1 MSGWVAKRF
10 WTDVAIVPE
19 GDAFAVTLDGRPVRT
34 PLKAPLAVPTRGFA
48 EEVAREWAAQ
58 EGEIRPAAMP
68 ATRLANAAIDK
79 VAAQRDEVVDMLA
92 GYGGTDLLCYRAE
105 GPDKLVERQ
114 RAGWDPLL
122 AWAAKALGADLA
134 TGAGVMPVA
143 QGEGDLRRLR
153 EPVAAMDDFAL
164 AAFHDL
170 VALSGSLVLSLA
182 LTEGRLSAEEAWRL
196 SRIDEDFQIEE
207 WGEDEEAAEAAA
219 LRRQAFLDAARF
231 HALLTPRRPR
241 G

>member
-10 WTDVAIVPE
+10 WTDVAVVPE
-19 GDAFAVTLDGRPVRT
+19 GDAFAVMLDGRPVRT

-79 VAAQRDEVVDMLA
+79 VAAQREEVVEMLA
-92 GYGGTDLLCYRAE
+92 SYGGSDLLCYRAE
-105 GPDKLVERQ
+105 GPEALVDRQ
-114 RAGWDPLL
+114 AGGWDPVLD
-122 AWAAKALGADLA
+122 WAEQAFGARLR
-134 TGAGVMPVA
+134 TGQGVMPVA
-143 QGEGDLRRLR
+143 QAEPDLQRLGA
-153 EPVAAMDDFAL
+153 PVAAMDPFEL

-170 VALSGSLVLSLA
+170 VVLSGSLVLGLA
-182 LTEGRLSAEEAWRL
+182 VTEGRLSAEEAWRL

-207 WGEDEEAAEAAA
+207 WGEDDEAAETTA
-219 LRRQAFLDAARF
+219 RRRDAFLDAARF

-241 G
+241 T

>member
-10 WTDVAIVPE
+10 WTDVAVVPE
-19 GDAFAVTLDGRPVRT
+19 GDAFAVMLDGRPVRT

-79 VAAQRDEVVDMLA
+79 VAAQREEVVDMLA
-92 GYGGTDLLCYRAE
+92 SYGGTDLLCYRAE

-122 AWAAKALGADLA
+122 AWAAEALGADLV
-134 TGAGVMPVA
+134 TGSGVMPVMQA
-143 QGEGDLRRLR
+143 GGDLRRLR

-170 VALSGSLVLSLA
+170 VALSGSLVLALA
-182 LTEGRLSAEEAWRL
+182 VTEGRLSAEEAWRL
-196 SRIDEDFQIEE
+196 SRLDEDFQIEE

-219 LRRQAFLDAARF
+219 IRRKAFLDAARF

-241 G
+241 A

>member
-10 WTDVAIVPE
+10 WTEVAVVPE
-19 GDAFAVTLDGRPVRT
+19 GERFGVTLDGRSVRT
-34 PLKAPLAVPTRGFA
+34 PLKAPLAVPTRDFA
-48 EEVAREWAAQ
+48 EEIAREWAEQ

-79 VAAQRDEVVDMLA
+79 VAAQREEVVEMLA
-92 GYGGTDLLCYRAE
+92 SYGGTDLLCYRAE
-105 GPDKLVERQ
+105 RPEKLVERQ

-122 AWAAKALGADLA
+122 AWAAEALGADLA
-134 TGAGVMPVA
+134 IGSGVMPVA

-153 EPVAAMDDFAL
+153 EAVAGMDAFAL

-170 VALSGSLVLSLA
+170 VVLSGSLVLALA
-182 LTEGRLSAEEAWRL
+182 VTEGRLSAEDAWRL
-196 SRIDEDFQIEE
+196 SRLDEDFQIEE

-231 HALLTPRRPR
+231 HVLLSPRCPR